1 MMALL
6 FYIHISSK
14 LSAVMIR
21 NFYRNKS
28 RKQSLCGQQVLTCS
42 CSAGQLPLQTRAP
55 GPAVPRATCSPAT
68 RQALEEEPLANR
80 WRQRSTAD
88 QPGAQRPSQGPDIQ
102 PQTHHR
108 AQESEPRSEPC
119 LTLPTTLPLLSG
131 TCPPSLHGASAHAHR
146 PSRAPEVRQNHSS
159 LLYTSV
165 YAHHTHTRARTHA
178 YTLMCAHTTHMH
190 VHAHTCLHS
199 RVCTH
204 HTHSTHTYTHP
215 PHLHVCTHPR
225 SAVQL
230 CKEESLARVCV
241 FVSLPASSSVS
252 GSLLTPPLGSWKGV
266 KGVISSRETSAGE
279 RLNWC
284 VESLTSVSHAT
295 LLSFEKTKES

>member
-1 MMALL
+1 
-6 FYIHISSK
+6 
-14 LSAVMIR
+14 MIR

-42 CSAGQLPLQTRAP
+42 CRAGQLPLQTRAP

-80 WRQRSTAD
+80 WRQHSTAD

-102 PQTHHR
+102 PQTHHGHK
-108 AQESEPRSEPC
+108 SRSPD
-119 LTLPTTLPLLSG
+119 LSPVSLS
-131 TCPPSLHGASAHAHR
+131 PPHSRSSQG
-146 PSRAPEVRQNHSS
+146 RAPRASTEPPPTPTAPAELRRCARIILHFCIQVCMH
-159 LLYTSV
+159 T
-165 YAHHTHTRARTHA
+165 THTRARTHA
-178 YTLMCAHTTHMH
+178 YTLMCAHTTHIH
-190 VHAHTCLHS
+190 VRAHTCLHS

-284 VESLTSVSHAT
+284 VEPLTSVSHAT

>member
-102 PQTHHR
+102 PQTHHGHKSR
-108 AQESEPRSEPC
+108 SPDLSPVSLSPPHPRSSQGRAPRASTEPP
-119 LTLPTTLPLLSG
+119 PTPTAPAELRR
-131 TCPPSLHGASAHAHR
+131 CARIILHFCIQVCMHTTHTHVHAHMPTR
-146 PSRAPEVRQNHSS
+146 SCV
-159 LLYTSV
+159 
-165 YAHHTHTRARTHA
+165 HTPHTCMCMHTHA
-178 YTLMCAHTTHMH
+178 YTLVCVHTTRTAHTPTHTP
-190 VHAHTCLHS
+190 HTS
-199 RVCTH
+199 MYV
-204 HTHSTHTYTHP
+204 HTHARQYSSAKKKA
-215 PHLHVCTHPR
+215 LHVCACLCHYLHPR
-225 SAVQL
+225 LYLGL
-230 CKEESLARVCV
+230 C
-241 FVSLPASSSVS
+241 
-252 GSLLTPPLGSWKGV
+252 SLLPW
-266 KGVISSRETSAGE
+266 EAG
-279 RLNWC
+279 R
-284 VESLTSVSHAT
+284 V
-295 LLSFEKTKES
+295 